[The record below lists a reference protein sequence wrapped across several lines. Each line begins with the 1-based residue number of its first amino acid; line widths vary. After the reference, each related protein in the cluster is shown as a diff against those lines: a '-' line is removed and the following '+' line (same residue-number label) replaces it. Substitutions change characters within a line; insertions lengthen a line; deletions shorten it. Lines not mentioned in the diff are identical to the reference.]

1 MVLAISLAQAAGWAL
16 GVALLGVVAFGL
28 HMVRQMRRLDMDD
41 AGSCLR
47 EFRSN
52 RDAGL
57 LAALFLAVAAAV

>member
-1 MVLAISLAQAAGWAL
+1 M
-16 GVALLGVVAFGL
+16 
-28 HMVRQMRRLDMDD
+28 MRQMRRLDMDD

>member
-1 MVLAISLAQAAGWAL
+1 
-16 GVALLGVVAFGL
+16 
-28 HMVRQMRRLDMDD
+28 MDD